1 MTEPDLRIVALP
13 VLDRLLFYI
22 TKDAGYCE
30 EVGVV
35 VEGKIDVAI
44 LPETFVAVAREFFWR
59 TRYPQ

>member
-44 LPETFVAVAREFFWR
+44 LPEPFVGVAREFF
-59 TRYPQ
+59 

>member
-22 TKDAGYCE
+22 TRDAGYCE

-44 LPETFVAVAREFFWR
+44 LPEPFVAVAREFFWR
-59 TRYPQ
+59 SRYPQ